1 MNRRTW
7 ILCTIAYPGPLLT
20 DVGIT
25 ALYGAGNFQVHDPM
39 LNTIEKA
46 IARVVDFVGQLT
58 CLFLILMVLNV
69 SFDVMMRYVFHNS
82 SVGMQELEWHLF
94 AVVILLG
101 ISVALKDEGHVRVD
115 FLYDTLSVR
124 KKAVINIIGTLFF
137 LMPVAL
143 LIFFGSFEFV
153 RDSWEIG
160 EISEDPG
167 GLPYRWLI
175 KGMIPV
181 SFGFLLF
188 SAVGY
193 VLQNIRIYRE
203 AKK

>member
-1 MNRRTW
+1 MSYSYTVP
-7 ILCTIAYPGPLLT
+7 TI
-20 DVGIT
+20 
-25 ALYGAGNFQVHDPM
+25 FQVDDPM

-58 CLFLILMVLNV
+58 CFFLILMVLNV

-124 KKAVINIIGTLFF
+124 KKAIINIVGTLFF

-153 RDSWEIG
+153 KDSWEIS

-167 GLPYRWLI
+167 GLPCRWLI

-181 SFGFLLF
+181 AFGFLLF

-193 VLQNIRIYRE
+193 ILQNIRIYRE

>member
-1 MNRRTW
+1 MEIIIKFKPFR
-7 ILCTIAYPGPLLT
+7 PF
-20 DVGIT
+20 
-25 ALYGAGNFQVHDPM
+25 FQVNDPM

-58 CLFLILMVLNV
+58 CFFLILLVLNV
-69 SFDVMMRYVFHNS
+69 SFDVMMRYAFHNS

-94 AVVILLG
+94 GVVILLG

-124 KKAVINIIGTLFF
+124 KKAIINILGTLFF

-153 RDSWEIG
+153 KDSWEIC

-167 GLPYRWLI
+167 GLPCRWLI

-181 SFGFLLF
+181 AFGFLLF
-188 SAVGY
+188 SAIGY
-193 VLQNIRIYRE
+193 ILQNIRIYRE
-203 AKK
+203 AKR